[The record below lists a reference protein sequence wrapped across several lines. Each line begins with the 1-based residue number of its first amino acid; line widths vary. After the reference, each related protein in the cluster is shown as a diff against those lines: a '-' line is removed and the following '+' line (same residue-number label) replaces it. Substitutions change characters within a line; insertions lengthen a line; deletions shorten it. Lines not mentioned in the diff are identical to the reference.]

1 MIKKKKDYKNEDGRE
16 IYLYGHLL
24 VYGKSHSL
32 CVWPLGPFTEHRI
45 GDTLVGIAA
54 MRSQCSSC
62 CICLLAPG

>member
-1 MIKKKKDYKNEDGRE
+1 MRKKKKDYKNEGGRE
-16 IYLYGHLL
+16 IYLCGH
-24 VYGKSHSL
+24 GKSHSL

-62 CICLLAPG
+62 CICLLAQG